1 MVVAVVVTRGK
12 KFTRTKRRG
21 RCSLS
26 LGVIGELTGLDR
38 CSLFLFVRGPSFSY
52 VVLLDRSSLPFLP
65 DAPHFSENSSYICRQ
80 ETDAQFRL
88 AIGSYV
94 EQYSNCVQI
103 IKKKP
108 APKNPSDPT
117 YSYENQCYV
126 AAEFDHPYPCTK
138 ILWSPDV
145 SSGARDLLATSG
157 DYLRLWSMSD
167 DGLGAG
173 TLTAKREALLN
184 NVS

>member
-1 MVVAVVVTRGK
+1 M
-12 KFTRTKRRG
+12 
-21 RCSLS
+21 
-26 LGVIGELTGLDR
+26 
-38 CSLFLFVRGPSFSY
+38 
-52 VVLLDRSSLPFLP
+52 
-65 DAPHFSENSSYICRQ
+65 
-80 ETDAQFRL
+80 
-88 AIGSYV
+88 
-94 EQYSNCVQI
+94 QI

-184 NVS
+184 NVSVAVDKSSVYYFLRRKTTGMYSNI

>member
-1 MVVAVVVTRGK
+1 MHFFICA
-12 KFTRTKRRG
+12 FWTRTFSIVP
-21 RCSLS
+21 RCFSLS
-26 LGVIGELTGLDR
+26 DAHPA
-38 CSLFLFVRGPSFSY
+38 FLNIPLIQY
-52 VVLLDRSSLPFLP
+52 
-65 DAPHFSENSSYICRQ
+65 RQ

-108 APKNPSDPT
+108 SPKNPSDPT

-167 DGLGAG
+167 DGLGVG
-173 TLTAKREALLN
+173 TLTAKKEALLN